1 MSQSCSF
8 CASSASSSAR
18 LGFLQVFFD
27 GHGDPRSL
35 LFHRPLYPS
44 RVFLAKAI
52 AGMSLYLSV
61 LGIPFVCLETPKARP
76 GNLLLP
82 YHWRTSLPWLADILS
97 GLVYY
102 FAGMLT
108 AQREVRWY
116 GSRGLALAAA
126 FFCSFLVWVLPEFWQ
141 ALLAIAIISLLVSLA
156 AWGSICTAG
165 ALTPRNLVSPRSPL
179 AMTFLAG
186 LLSVSMFGKQMIGEW
201 FDSGFCWEWMID
213 RQGREVAM
221 PYAMGRGPIGP

>member
-1 MSQSCSF
+1 MKALIFKEWREHLKWVPLPGLAILLMFLINKPGEPMPDVTVAFFLCLTGVLF
-8 CASSASSSAR
+8 GTA
-18 LGFLQVFFD
+18 LGFLQVFFE

-52 AGMSLYLSV
+52 AGMSLYLLA
-61 LGIPFVCLETPKARP
+61 LGIPFVCIETWKARP
-76 GNLLLP
+76 GNLLAP

-108 AQREVRWY
+108 AQRDVRWY

-141 ALLAIAIISLLVSLA
+141 ALLAIAIIGLLVSLA
-156 AWGSICTAG
+156 AWGSICA
-165 ALTPRNLVSPRSPL
+165 AAPTPRNLVSPRPP
-179 AMTFLAG
+179 
-186 LLSVSMFGKQMIGEW
+186 W
-201 FDSGFCWEWMID
+201 
-213 RQGREVAM
+213 
-221 PYAMGRGPIGP
+221 P